1 VAYRVEIRPA
11 AGRAIRALER
21 PVQEHVLAALTA
33 LQDAPRPVGSRRLQ
47 GLENLYRIKAGPG
60 KRYRIIY
67 RILDEASLVLVL
79 KVGHRK
85 DVYRQ
90 LG

>member
-1 VAYRVEIRPA
+1 M
-11 AGRAIRALER
+11 
-21 PVQEHVLAALTA
+21 
-33 LQDAPRPVGSRRLQ
+33 
-47 GLENLYRIKAGPG
+47 ENLYRIKAGPG

-67 RILDEASLVLVL
+67 RILDEASLILVL